1 MLIAILTSRK
11 KMKYINIKLY
21 MIFDFHNYI
30 NRVMF
35 YMQISKLHIEM
46 PNIIGNLFDT
56 VVITIINKT
65 SVIMSK
71 IRKAICWWDLYCI
84 FNSIRFSNEF
94 RRIIGR
100 KINVPSMKWYKILLQ
115 NKQNKEMKIMAVISK
130 YRTEFNSK

>member
-1 MLIAILTSRK
+1 
-11 KMKYINIKLY
+11 

-71 IRKAICWWDLYCI
+71 IRKAIC
-84 FNSIRFSNEF
+84 
-94 RRIIGR
+94 
-100 KINVPSMKWYKILLQ
+100 
-115 NKQNKEMKIMAVISK
+115 
-130 YRTEFNSK
+130 